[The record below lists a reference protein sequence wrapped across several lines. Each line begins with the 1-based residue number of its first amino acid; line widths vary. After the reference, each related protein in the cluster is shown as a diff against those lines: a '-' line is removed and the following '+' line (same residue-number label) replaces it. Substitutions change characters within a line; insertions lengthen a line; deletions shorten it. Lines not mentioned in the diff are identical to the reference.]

1 MCIIVAV
8 PANTPMPTAD
18 TIRECFISN
27 PDGAGFMYADGKS
40 VHIRKGFMEFA
51 DFMEALESEN
61 IPTDSAVVMH
71 FRIATHGKVQPSC
84 CHPFP
89 VSSDK
94 EDLKATK
101 ISARW
106 GVAHNGI
113 IHGRSTSNDWS
124 DSMDFIHG
132 VIVPLAR
139 MNPAFIHSDDAIEM
153 LENACNSKLAILDNA
168 GDLALVGDFIED
180 EGVFY
185 SNTTYLPIRS
195 NWSSYG
201 DWWSRSTDAT
211 YYDEPWDD
219 VEKLLAKLP
228 YEACQLCDNCE
239 SCAWWEVEC
248 SSRAMAVKACAYY
261 SGLDEND
268 VADLCGLDA
277 EELGTFVYETDWDL
291 D

>member
-8 PANTPMPTAD
+8 PANTPMPSAD

-27 PDGAGFMYADGKS
+27 PDGAGFMYADGKK
-40 VHIRKGFMEFA
+40 VHIRKGFMELA
-51 DFMEALESEN
+51 DFMAAIEEEE
-61 IPTDSAVVMH
+61 IPTDTAVVMH

-89 VSSDK
+89 VSPNKD
-94 EDLKATK
+94 DLKAT
-101 ISARW
+101 SVDARW
-106 GVAHNGI
+106 GVAHHGI
-113 IHGRSTSNDWS
+113 IQGRYTSNDWS

-132 VIVPLAR
+132 VIVPMSR
-139 MNPAFIHSDDAIEM
+139 MNPSFMHSSDAIEL
-153 LENACNSKLAILDNA
+153 LEAACRSKLAIVDNS

-195 NWSSYG
+195 NWSSYTE
-201 DWWSRSTDAT
+201 WWSRSTDAT

-219 VEKLLAKLP
+219 LGKLVDNLP

-239 SCAWWEVEC
+239 ACAWWQAEC
-248 SSRAMAVKACAYY
+248 TSKAMAVKACAFY
-261 SGLDEND
+261 SGLEEVD
-268 VADLCGLDA
+268 VADICGLDVA
-277 EELGTFVYETDWDL
+277 ELDKWTYETDWEL
-291 D
+291 A